1 MVITTPQHGTFQV
14 AKLVEQ
20 KQRVVAGAAE
30 VAVVGQAFLLSIC
43 LAHRAV
49 QVEDQLLGWLS
60 LVNPVDP
67 IVGKVDQLLEV
78 ALCAED
84 LRLEPAYLA
93 AGSSLLVLLTCPM
106 SDTVGVGTAEVE
118 RSVRFI
124 QVPFADL
131 RCGVAALFHNL
142 GDELNI

>member
-1 MVITTPQHGTFQV
+1 
-14 AKLVEQ
+14 
-20 KQRVVAGAAE
+20 
-30 VAVVGQAFLLSIC
+30 
-43 LAHRAV
+43 
-49 QVEDQLLGWLS
+49 

-67 IVGKVDQLLEV
+67 IAGKVDQLLEV

-93 AGSSLLVLLTCPM
+93 AGNSLLVLLICPM

-124 QVPFADL
+124 QVIQGLTQACWDAHGDDNQQFDECERRALQLAPCWAPNERKTNRLVCRFTDVTHNKLADPSGTVDHEK
-131 RCGVAALFHNL
+131 RHQQ
-142 GDELNI
+142 

>member
-1 MVITTPQHGTFQV
+1 MFQV

-30 VAVVGQAFLLSIC
+30 VAVVGRAFLLSIC

-67 IVGKVDQLLEV
+67 IAGKVDQLLEV
-78 ALCAED
+78 ALCAVD

-93 AGSSLLVLLTCPM
+93 AGSSLLALPPTTCRIAGSM
-106 SDTVGVGTAEVE
+106 DN
-118 RSVRFI
+118 RSASFTSS
-124 QVPFADL
+124 
-131 RCGVAALFHNL
+131 
-142 GDELNI
+142 